1 MTFNEGMQID
11 TSTISTSGGAA
22 GPAAES
28 RSAAAS
34 AAC

>member
-1 MTFNEGMQID
+1 MTFSEGMQID
-11 TSTISTSGGAA
+11 TSNTRRVAA
-22 GPAAES
+22 VAPVAAS